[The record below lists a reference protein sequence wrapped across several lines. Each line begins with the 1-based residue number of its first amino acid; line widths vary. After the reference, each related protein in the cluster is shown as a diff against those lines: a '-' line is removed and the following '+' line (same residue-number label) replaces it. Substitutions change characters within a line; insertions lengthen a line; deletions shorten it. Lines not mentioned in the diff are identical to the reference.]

1 MNGSTPPWVQEAD
14 WAQNPAA
21 IRYLINVVCS
31 GSCFINSIA
40 GGDYRC
46 TTSERVGRAARK
58 GSKLALSLAK
68 VIDTLLLED
77 DHCRKAVTSNKYDMQ
92 VAKFTEED

>member
-31 GSCFINSIA
+31 GSCFINSMA

-46 TTSERVGRAARK
+46 TTSERLGRAARRGNRIAK
-58 GSKLALSLAK
+58 GIAK
-68 VIDTLLLED
+68 VVNVLLIED
-77 DHCRKAVTSNKYDMQ
+77 NHCDKAVTSNKYDMQ
-92 VAKFTEED
+92 VAKFTGED